1 MLRFLVD
8 FKAADD
14 GGLAPD
20 EENNAERRR
29 KAGHR
34 GGFGYAS
41 YA

>member
-14 GGLAPD
+14 GGLAPA
-20 EENNAERRR
+20 EENNAERCR
-29 KAGHR
+29 KAVYR
-34 GGFGYAS
+34 GGFGFSS